1 MAFSKPVRVSGEEFG
16 IKHSHHRG
24 AGTRG
29 AHHIVRIVKKVE
41 DLRSQHSSFITVTRV
56 EGRLAATGLR
66 RIESDLDIQPT
77 KHVDHTLTHL
87 GEELV
92 TQTSYKERDSSS
104 GHFNT
109 RKALT
114 VLEKRFEVKDQRLA
128 RLREGSVVISDG
140 RSTRVRK
147 LNEVPGFMEWKNPSP
162 ALLRRAP
169 QGRGLYFQLG
179 RPRYPPKDVGHAQP
193 PGRASFS

>member
-56 EGRLAATGLR
+56 EGRLTATGLR
-66 RIESDLDIQPT
+66 RVESDLDIQPP
-77 KHVDHTLTHL
+77 KHVDHTLAHL

-92 TQTSYKERDSSS
+92 TQTSYKKRDSES
-104 GHFNT
+104 GHLKPREF
-109 RKALT
+109 LT
-114 VLEKRFEVKDQRLA
+114 LLENPSGVKDEA
-128 RLREGSVVISDG
+128 AV
-140 RSTRVRK
+140 
-147 LNEVPGFMEWKNPSP
+147 
-162 ALLRRAP
+162 
-169 QGRGLYFQLG
+169 GRGALG
-179 RPRYPPKDVGHAQP
+179 CYLSGTFA
-193 PGRASFS
+193 